1 MTAATAIPFP
11 QTVEECLKAF
21 LKDLQEFSGYGSQRP
36 GDAFREWTRMAAVP
50 IMSATARLACDDAAY
65 KRYEEEYARIEKRR
79 KAYCP
84 NAVEVG
90 GRMFAYVSTA
100 LTLSRRDFLGTCMER
115 ELMATNNKHGQV
127 FTPPHI
133 AHFMARV
140 LSKAASVERDEAGLV
155 TVCEPACGTGV
166 ITIEGLESL
175 VADGVPQQDIWFE
188 CEDIDEGAA
197 NCCYIQL
204 SLLGYAGVVRT
215 GNTLSGEYR
224 ENAFTPGGF
233 LLGTVWRRARAMKAW
248 KKVPSAPAGAEEAQE
263 APTPSPATED
273 APAADVAP
281 MEEEPTGPVQMEMFP
296 GAGLPQKAEQLELF
310 GDV

>member
-1 MTAATAIPFP
+1 MTAAAAIPFP

-65 KRYEEEYARIEKRR
+65 ARYEEEYAKIAKRR
-79 KAYCP
+79 KSYCP

-115 ELMATNNKHGQV
+115 ELNATNNKHGQV
-127 FTPPHI
+127 FTPPHV

-140 LSKAASVERDEAGLV
+140 MTKPVVRDEFGLV
-155 TVCEPACGTGV
+155 SVCEPACGTGV

-175 VADGVPQQDIWFE
+175 VADGIPQQDIWFE
-188 CEDIDEGAA
+188 CEDLDEGAA
-197 NCCYIQL
+197 NCAYIQL
-204 SLLGYAGVVRT
+204 ALLGYAGVVRT

-233 LLGTVWRRARAMKAW
+233 LLGTVWRRARAMKAA
-248 KKVPSAPAGAEEAQE
+248 KEAPSAPAEAQE
-263 APTPSPATED
+263 AREAATPSPAPQD
-273 APAADVAP
+273 AP
-281 MEEEPTGPVQMEMFP
+281 EEPVEAAEGEESGPVQMEMFP
-296 GAGLPQKAEQLELF
+296 GAGVPPVFTQMELF
-310 GDV
+310 